1 MPPLNRN
8 HYYVKILLRDFI
20 RYKYCKG
27 GLSVRARILLIAL
40 SAAALTSC
48 GTSVH
53 GDYREEFRETE
64 SVTDSLTEPE
74 PEPEPQEFYF
84 EEETDM
90 AVFLPILRREKR
102 DTELEDRLRP
112 YMKKIILAESLRGYA
127 MMNNYYG
134 EEIFDFGNLGEH
146 EFYSDSLKTYTKIRD
161 EFGGTKAQLL
171 NFFGTVCTDDYINS
185 ICENTPLEEELFG
198 DSDNGPL
205 FEERENGVY
214 RRVVMGE
221 KGMIGYDFT
230 DFDVRFFDGKTAEI
244 GIPYD
249 HDYGC
254 GYEIFFLKHDEGRGW
269 RLDSKGKNYWVRTHA
284 PPHME
289 DDTRRFEIIKLDM
302 RAGHTAGV
310 DFVFKYFNETSE
322 DDFIEQDGEKYFRVK
337 NNFPIDDLRKI
348 FSEHIDEYKWEW
360 DSEAEDFVRTDEL
373 LLQPCLD
380 KYINEVFIESE
391 GILYRRE
398 GAPVYEIDHPDYNG
412 RDAVSAQVSTPALG
426 DDMMSVFI
434 CGNGEKAMFLSG
446 GRLVTDIPLREAD

>member
-1 MPPLNRN
+1 M
-8 HYYVKILLRDFI
+8 
-20 RYKYCKG
+20 
-27 GLSVRARILLIAL
+27 RARILLIAL

-64 SVTDSLTEPE
+64 SISESLTEPE
-74 PEPEPQEFYF
+74 PEPVPQEFYF

-90 AVFLPILRREKR
+90 AVFLPILKREKR

-112 YMKKIILAESLRGYA
+112 YVKKIICADALLRYA
-127 MMNNYYG
+127 MMNNYHG

-146 EFYSDSLKTYTKIRD
+146 EFDSDSLKTYTKIRD
-161 EFGGTKAQLL
+161 EFGVTKVQLL
-171 NFFGTVCTDDYINS
+171 NFFGTVYTDDYINS
-185 ICENTPLEEELFG
+185 ICESTPLEEELFG

-205 FEERENGVY
+205 FEEREDGVY

-244 GIPYD
+244 GVTYK
-249 HDYGC
+249 HGYGF
-254 GYEIFFLKHDEGRGW
+254 GYEIFYLRHDEGRGW
-269 RLDSKGKNYWVRTHA
+269 RLESKGKNYWVKTHA
-284 PPHME
+284 PSHME
-289 DDTRRFEIIKLDM
+289 TYENAVRPEIAKLDM
-302 RAGHTAGV
+302 EMGHIPRME
-310 DFVFKYFNETSE
+310 FVFMYFNETE
-322 DDFIEQDGEKYFRVK
+322 DGDFIEQDGEKYFRVK

-360 DSEAEDFVRTDEL
+360 DSEAEDFVRTDEP

-391 GILYRRE
+391 GALYRRE

-412 RDAVSAQVSTPALG
+412 GDIVSAEVSTPALG
-426 DDMMSVFI
+426 DGMMSVFI
-434 CGNGEKAMFLSG
+434 CGDGETAMFLSG
-446 GRLVTDIPLREAD
+446 GRLVTDIPLRKTE